1 MKTAFTQKTKLT
13 LFQKITYLNSMPMS
27 DWVDQRIKIKRWEV
41 WIFGFNENNT
51 WSVVPAIKNTFY
63 LIVFINKESFNVSSI
78 SICLFQKHITPS
90 SSKRWG
96 EQLSGLTHFAH
107 IRRTPLKVPVDTWV
121 GYRIQTH
128 YDAPR
133 DPWVEMLVT
142 LKLAS

>member
-13 LFQKITYLNSMPMS
+13 LFQKITYLNSMPVS

-78 SICLFQKHITPS
+78 SMSFPKAHHTLFF
-90 SSKRWG
+90 
-96 EQLSGLTHFAH
+96 E
-107 IRRTPLKVPVDTWV
+107 
-121 GYRIQTH
+121 
-128 YDAPR
+128 
-133 DPWVEMLVT
+133 T
-142 LKLAS
+142 LG